1 VGQRLLVSEAVRGE
15 GAVLVDAAGVP
26 VMAGVHPMGD
36 LAPRDVVATA
46 IATRLRSAPGGVA
59 DHVFLDATSIGP
71 RLLERFPTIVA
82 ACREAGI
89 DPVKDLI
96 PVAPAAHFSCGGVV
110 ADLDGVSSVPGL
122 FAIGEVARTGVHGA
136 NRLAS
141 NGVTEG
147 LVAGRRLGHALGKEL
162 PVAGAPHV
170 PEFGGMWIDSEGRA
184 ECSAAMS
191 RWVGPLRDA
200 SGLAEMRKAL
210 SGVGKLSGDAG
221 LAELEATNLHTVSWL
236 ITGGASIRE
245 ESRGCHRRL
254 DAQAPSPNWVGRIE
268 QRLVV
273 DENVNPVV
281 THQFVPLDA
290 R

>member
-1 VGQRLLVSEAVRGE
+1 
-15 GAVLVDAAGVP
+15 
-26 VMAGVHPMGD
+26 MAGVHPMAD

-46 IATRLRSAPGGVA
+46 IAMRLRSAPGGVA
-59 DHVFLDATSIGP
+59 DHVYLDATSIGP
-71 RLLERFPTIVA
+71 RLLERFPTIVT

-110 ADLDGVSSVPGL
+110 ADLNGVSSVPGL

-147 LVAGRRLGHALGKEL
+147 LVSGRRLGGALGKEL
-162 PVAGAPHV
+162 PDAGSPHL
-170 PEFGGMWIDSEGRA
+170 PDRGGMWIDPDGRR
-184 ECSAAMS
+184 ERSAAMS
-191 RWVGPLRDA
+191 RWVGPLRDQL
-200 SGLAEMRKAL
+200 GLDEMRTAL
-210 SGVGKLSGDAG
+210 SSAGKLSGDAS
-221 LAELEATNLHTVSWL
+221 LEELEATNLHTVSWL
-236 ITGGASIRE
+236 ITGGAAIRE

-254 DAQAPSPNWVGRIE
+254 DAEAPSPNWVGRIE
-268 QRLVV
+268 QQLVT
-273 DENVNPVV
+273 DENVNPVIR
-281 THQFVPLDA
+281 HEFVPHEA